1 MALDRE
7 TVGTVAMEAMDEM
20 DEGGALHLPSGSLEA
35 VAVIVAVGD
44 GDETRVNYR
53 LRDGLGNDLGERE
66 AAALL
71 AQVLANLL
79 TA

>member
-1 MALDRE
+1 MAFDRE

-20 DEGGALHLPSGSLEA
+20 DEGGALFLPGGELQA

-53 LRDGLGNDLGERE
+53 LRNGEGDDLGERE

-71 AQVLANLL
+71 AHVLANLL
-79 TA
+79 S

>member
-1 MALDRE
+1 MAFDRE

-20 DEGGALHLPSGSLEA
+20 DEGGALFLPGGALQA

-44 GDETRVNYR
+44 GDETRVNDR
-53 LRDGLGNDLGERE
+53 LRNGEGEDLSDRE

-71 AQVLANLL
+71 AHVLANLL
-79 TA
+79 S

>member
-7 TVGTVAMEAMDEM
+7 TIGTVAMEAMDEM
-20 DEGGALHLPSGSLEA
+20 QEGGALDLPGGALEA

-53 LRDGLGNDLGERE
+53 LRNGEGDDLGERE

-71 AQVLANLL
+71 AHVLANVLS
-79 TA
+79 

>member
-7 TVGTVAMEAMDEM
+7 TVGTVAMEAMDELE
-20 DEGGALHLPSGSLEA
+20 EGGALFLPGGELQA

-53 LRDGLGNDLGERE
+53 LRNGEGNDLGERE

-71 AQVLANLL
+71 AHVLANLL
-79 TA
+79 G